1 MAYSTRTAVAHAD
14 EARDALAGARPESS
28 VGSQAPDE
36 SAMADVDSAAGAER
50 AAEGPVDETSEGE
63 TPQAAGSLVSAY
75 LDDELDAS
83 GRARVEAWMAASPEA
98 RREVEQMKRVLS
110 LVRGL
115 PDVKAPEGFADRV
128 ERRFRRERAFGE
140 GFAGTV
146 LGVPLQVFAILVLL
160 AIAAIQLSIA
170 VDRDAKGVK
179 VEDEVPRAGV
189 GDGTGDR
196 ARDAASDEAS
206 NAASNEAGHVDGQ
219 GTPRASTSP

>member
-14 EARDALAGARPESS
+14 EARDALAGPRPESN
-28 VGSQAPDE
+28 VGAGVPDE
-36 SAMADVDSAAGAER
+36 LSDAGVDSAPGAD
-50 AAEGPVDETSEGE
+50 EGN

-98 RREVEQMKRVLS
+98 RREVEQMRRVLS

-115 PDVKAPEGFADRV
+115 PDVHAPEGFADRV

-179 VEDEVPRAGV
+179 VEDEVPRVNAD
-189 GDGTGDR
+189 DGR
-196 ARDAASDEAS
+196 EAPPS
-206 NAASNEAGHVDGQ
+206 PEP
-219 GTPRASTSP
+219 TTSP